1 MYRGTLN
8 TLICFLFFSTSI
20 KSQTIS
26 CQNSKIYQVPIYNSL
41 ENLRSDTFDIL
52 KYKINLEIGNTTNQ
66 QISGNTQI
74 IFAPKINNRLFIR
87 FDLLKL
93 IVDSIK
99 ENNSTLSYNYN
110 DTVLKIN
117 FISLKNITDTS
128 MITIYYHG
136 HPQID
141 ATNWGG
147 FYFWFGVCGKVEF
160 FTNGCVA
167 SVVQVMAANLDS
179 CWCWPTGLACWRP
192 ADHDKTTWVLGLDR

>member
-8 TLICFLFFSTSI
+8 TLICFLFLIASI

-26 CQNSKIYQVPIYNSL
+26 CQNSKINQVPIYNSL

-74 IFAPKINNRLFIR
+74 IFTPKINNRIFIR

-117 FISLKNITDTS
+117 FITLKNITDTS
-128 MITIYYHG
+128 LITIYYHG

-141 ATNWGG
+141 STNW
-147 FYFWFGVCGKVEF
+147 C
-160 FTNGCVA
+160 
-167 SVVQVMAANLDS
+167 
-179 CWCWPTGLACWRP
+179 
-192 ADHDKTTWVLGLDR
+192 

>member
-8 TLICFLFFSTSI
+8 TLICFLFLIASI

-26 CQNSKIYQVPIYNSL
+26 CQNSKINQVPIYNSL

-74 IFAPKINNRLFIR
+74 IFAPKINNRIFIR

-117 FISLKNITDTS
+117 FN
-128 MITIYYHG
+128 
-136 HPQID
+136 
-141 ATNWGG
+141 
-147 FYFWFGVCGKVEF
+147 
-160 FTNGCVA
+160 
-167 SVVQVMAANLDS
+167 
-179 CWCWPTGLACWRP
+179 
-192 ADHDKTTWVLGLDR
+192 